1 MFIVAIRIYDHILY
15 SLYYIIIFMYYIHVL
30 YLLYRSTILST
41 DEAHV
46 AAVDSNVLRGQG

>member
-1 MFIVAIRIYDHILY
+1 MDVYGSYKNLW
-15 SLYYIIIFMYYIHVL
+15 SYIIFIICYFYVHVL

-46 AAVDSNVLRGQG
+46 AAVD